1 MCQLS
6 NTHSAASDYSKI
18 TFISSAL
25 RPRHASKLQTARKI
39 SRKTLTSCVT
49 NQSVNLEAPT
59 DGIFGL
65 NSGKMKSAAGVY
77 LPWTPS
83 RLCWLWSSL
92 MDVNLEDEIRIKKK
106 TASWIER
113 DVLTGTNEIHRMHL
127 SLTGVHKER
136 SNKM

>member
-1 MCQLS
+1 
-6 NTHSAASDYSKI
+6 
-18 TFISSAL
+18 
-25 RPRHASKLQTARKI
+25 
-39 SRKTLTSCVT
+39 
-49 NQSVNLEAPT
+49 
-59 DGIFGL
+59 
-65 NSGKMKSAAGVY
+65 
-77 LPWTPS
+77 
-83 RLCWLWSSL
+83 